1 MHPTITIAKR
11 AALGAGKVIL
21 RHLERLD
28 RITISEK
35 QRNDFVSEADLQA
48 EQEIIGILRKIYP
61 NHSILAEETGLE
73 VGADNE
79 YEWIIDPL
87 DGTTN
92 FIHGFPHFAVSIAF
106 RHKSRLEAGVIYDP
120 IRQELF
126 TTSRG
131 EGAHLNERR
140 IRVRNV
146 GGLGSALLG
155 TGFPVRYPH
164 HLPAYLNMFGSL
176 ITQCLEM
183 RRAGSAALDLAYV
196 ASGRLDGFWEIGLK
210 QWDMAAGVL
219 LIQEAGGLV
228 GDFGGGG
235 EFFKTGNIVAGSPKV
250 FKALLQTI
258 RPHLTATLAC

>member
-1 MHPTITIAKR
+1 
-11 AALGAGKVIL
+11 L
-21 RHLERLD
+21 
-28 RITISEK
+28 
-35 QRNDFVSEADLQA
+35 
-48 EQEIIGILRKIYP
+48 
-61 NHSILAEETGLE
+61 
-73 VGADNE
+73 GADNE

-155 TGFPVRYPH
+155 TGFPVRYPQH
-164 HLPAYLNMFGSL
+164 IPAYLNMFGSL

-196 ASGRLDGFWEIGLK
+196 ASGRLDGFWEIGLN
-210 QWDMAAGVL
+210 QWDIAAGVL
-219 LIQEAGGLV
+219 LVQEAGGLV
-228 GDFGGGG
+228 GDFVGGD